1 MKRLR
6 FWIIML
12 LLLGLGAA
20 GVRLLMTRRV
30 QAKADLPS
38 AVVRK
43 GEFQVKVRC
52 RGDLMAARSVQL
64 TAPMNVPGMQ
74 IAWQAAPNSQVK
86 EGDPVVRFDSS
97 VLRQTLLENKAV
109 LGSAQATL
117 DQYIAQAKV
126 TAEQDQLDLA
136 SARVEVEKARLEASK
151 QEVVSRIQGEESKI
165 DLSVAEE
172 KLKVQEAAINLHES
186 SSAQKIN
193 SGKRLRDKA
202 QADIDLASHRRTA
215 SPPK

>member
-6 FWIIML
+6 FWIVIL

-38 AVVRK
+38 AIARK

-52 RGDLMAARSVQL
+52 RGDLIAARSVQL

-74 IAWQAAPNSQVK
+74 IAWQAAPNSEVK

-109 LGSAQATL
+109 LGSAEATL
-117 DQYIAQAKV
+117 DQYMAQAKI
-126 TAEQDQLDLA
+126 TAEPGPA
-136 SARVEVEKARLEASK
+136 
-151 QEVVSRIQGEESKI
+151 
-165 DLSVAEE
+165 
-172 KLKVQEAAINLHES
+172 
-186 SSAQKIN
+186 
-193 SGKRLRDKA
+193 
-202 QADIDLASHRRTA
+202 
-215 SPPK
+215 